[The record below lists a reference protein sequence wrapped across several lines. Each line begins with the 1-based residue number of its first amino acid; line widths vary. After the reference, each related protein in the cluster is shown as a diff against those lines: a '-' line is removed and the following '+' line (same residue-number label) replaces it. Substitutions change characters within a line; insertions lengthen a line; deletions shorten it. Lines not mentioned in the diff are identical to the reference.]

1 MLSYIWRNQK
11 VFGRKMVIKGILFDK
26 DGTLIDFYEVW
37 GTAVFPVMEKLL
49 HKYGLS
55 GVPGVRE
62 KMLKK
67 LGIVDGKID
76 PEGAL
81 AWKPYNMIAEDLL
94 NAMGNFDKKPDVKEL
109 TEELINGFYAE
120 VCEKRQNYPTFTD
133 LQILMKALSDMGIKV
148 GLATTDELNS
158 TKICMEKIG
167 IAEKISFYGTA
178 GGFLPVK
185 PSGELIKEAAKLWNI
200 EPSEIAVVGDTPN
213 DMRFA
218 HNGNALGIAVLS
230 GVGKKEDLQPVA
242 DEIIASVDHLTA
254 LLKRINHADENSQGE
269 KVWQRLN

>member
-1 MLSYIWRNQK
+1 MLSYVWRNQK

-37 GTAVFPVMEKLL
+37 GTAVSPVMEKLL
-49 HKYGLS
+49 RKYGLS
-55 GVPGVRE
+55 EVPGIRE
-62 KMLKK
+62 KMMKK
-67 LGIVDGKID
+67 IGIVDRKID

-109 TEELINGFYAE
+109 TEELVNGFYAE

-133 LQILMKALSDMGIKV
+133 LQILMEDLSDMGIKV

-158 TKICMEKIG
+158 TKICMEKLG

-185 PSGELIKEAAKLWNI
+185 PDGELIKEAAKLWNI

-242 DEIIASVDHLTA
+242 DEIIDSVNHLTA
-254 LLKRINHADENSQGE
+254 LLKMIGHEKENSQGE